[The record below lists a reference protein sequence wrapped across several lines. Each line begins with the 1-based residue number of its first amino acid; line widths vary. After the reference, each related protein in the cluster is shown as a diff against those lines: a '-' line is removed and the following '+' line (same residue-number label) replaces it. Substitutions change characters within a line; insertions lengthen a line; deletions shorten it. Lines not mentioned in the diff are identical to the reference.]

1 MNELEYLELQE
12 QLLEQLKNEND
23 ALKNRI
29 DSLELKIL
37 AIKVRLE
44 RENRSADGVAG
55 RKSKIINRKR

>member
-55 RKSKIINRKR
+55 RKAKIINRKR

>member
-1 MNELEYLELQE
+1 MNELDYLEIQE

-55 RKSKIINRKR
+55 RKAKIINRKR